1 MAAVTASLIVA
12 GVGLAG
18 QMVGNGIAAKR
29 AKDAEGRYLDQAQR
43 YEAELAEAKA
53 NRPEISN
60 PYGEMT
66 NAFENIQNPFASM
79 TNTYANLG
87 VATQAAEF
95 QAEQADIALANSL
108 DTMMK
113 TGMGSGGATALAQA
127 ALQSK
132 KGIAADIQQQEAAN
146 QKLSAK
152 GAMDVATMKAE
163 GQQRAD
169 QLKGEGAMKVA
180 ELKGR
185 GAQFEMQTL
194 EDRSIADMGY
204 AAGMMQNS
212 QQNAANANA
221 AQTQAYVDMAG
232 AFGGTMS
239 QVASF
244 IPKT

>member
-29 AKDAEGRYLDQAQR
+29 AKDAEGRYLEQAEM
-43 YEAELAEAKA
+43 YAGELKEARA
-53 NRPEISN
+53 NRPEITN
-60 PYGEMT
+60 PYGEVT
-66 NAFENIQNPFASM
+66 NAFENIQNPFAGM
-79 TNTYANLG
+79 TNTFANLG

-132 KGIAADIQQQEAAN
+132 KGISADIQQQESQN

-169 QLKGEGAMKVA
+169 QLKGEGAMKAA
-180 ELKGR
+180 ELQGR
-185 GAQFEMQTL
+185 GAEFEMTQL
-194 EDRSIADMGY
+194 ENRSIADMGF
-204 AAGMMQNS
+204 AAGMMQNN
-212 QQNAANANA
+212 QQNAADANA
-221 AQTQAYVDMAG
+221 ARSQAFVDMGA
-232 AFGGTMS
+232 AFGSTLGS
-239 QVASF
+239 VASF
-244 IPKT
+244 GLKQ